1 MDQIIAVHSLNVRTT
16 VRNRWLSLLPSVVS
30 GVTLLILGITNRWS
44 SAGVPSNGINFGDL
58 RVITT
63 AAQCAAADPSWS
75 IASTPCDPTMAMY
88 NYPSFWAQ
96 SFARIGTTRSAT
108 ASIASIFMLVFLI
121 GLWLLTFSL
130 IRHSRSAIRLIT
142 VLSIAAISPPVLLA
156 AQRGNIDLVVFG
168 FMSLGLGLYV
178 FERRTSGA
186 IALGIATGLKLFPIG
201 SGLALLFDASKR
213 FKVVLVFVVVSLV
226 GISLSLGDLRLISEK
241 TPQLDGASFG
251 SALLP
256 FLLESHTA
264 TGLSS
269 TAFKIMGWFLF
280 IAVFI
285 GINFIWNVNQRCAN
299 LLNSLRG
306 DLRSNR
312 SSGVLFLG
320 STGTFLVAY
329 LIGPSFDYRL
339 IFLIPAIGALAAMA
353 SRVAFWLSLILLAQL
368 LLSYSNYVGAAQYL
382 SDIMLIVIAPLL
394 GVVSF
399 RLIRNPQE

>member
-1 MDQIIAVHSLNVRTT
+1 MEVNFQYLGMHMRK
-16 VRNRWLSLLPSVVS
+16 RWLSLIPSAIS
-30 GVTLLILGITNRWS
+30 GATLLILGITNRWS

-63 AAQCAAADPSWS
+63 AAQCAATDPSWS

-88 NYPSFWAQ
+88 NYPSFWALG
-96 SFARIGTTRSAT
+96 FARIGITGSAT
-108 ASIASIFMLVFLI
+108 ASIASIIMLVFLL

-130 IRHSRSAIRLIT
+130 VHQSQSVTRLISM
-142 VLSIAAISPPVLLA
+142 LSVAAISPPVLLA

-178 FERRTSGA
+178 FERRNTGA
-186 IALGIATGLKLFPIG
+186 IVLGIAAGLKLFPIG
-201 SGLALLFDASKR
+201 SGLALFFDSVKR
-213 FKVVLVFVVVSLV
+213 FKVVVVFAIVSAV
-226 GISLSLGDLRLISEK
+226 GISLSLGELRLISEK

-256 FLLESHTA
+256 FLLKNHTA

-269 TAFKIMGWFLF
+269 TVFKFVGWIIF

-285 GINFIWNVNQRCAN
+285 GIYIIWNVNRRCAN
-299 LLNSLRG
+299 LLNSLRNEF
-306 DLRSNR
+306 RSNR

-320 STGTFLVAY
+320 STGTFLVSY

-339 IFLIPAIGALAAMA
+339 IFLIPAIGALASMT
-353 SRVAFWLSLILLAQL
+353 SRVAFLLSLVLLAQL
-368 LLSYSNYVGAAQYL
+368 VLSYSNYVGVAQYL
-382 SDIMLIVIAPLL
+382 SDFMLIVIAPLL
-394 GVVSF
+394 GVMCL
-399 RLIRNPQE
+399 RLIRSPHE

>member
-1 MDQIIAVHSLNVRTT
+1 
-16 VRNRWLSLLPSVVS
+16 
-30 GVTLLILGITNRWS
+30 
-44 SAGVPSNGINFGDL
+44 
-58 RVITT
+58 
-63 AAQCAAADPSWS
+63 
-75 IASTPCDPTMAMY
+75 
-88 NYPSFWAQ
+88 
-96 SFARIGTTRSAT
+96 
-108 ASIASIFMLVFLI
+108 MLVFLI
-121 GLWLLTFSL
+121 GLWLLTLSL

-178 FERRTSGA
+178 FERHTSGA

-269 TAFKIMGWFLF
+269 TAFKIMGWVLF

-285 GINFIWNVNQRCAN
+285 GFYFIWNVNQRCAN

-339 IFLIPAIGALAAMA
+339 IFLIPAIGALAAMP